1 MLADKIESS
10 DEYLA
15 YSKKIL
21 TESGVL
27 KEFPKISDY
36 YYDLCAKFKCTFNDM
51 ELTPLKKMRDLLDLD
66 AQIQILLELTL
77 VSSMNLVED
86 YEMSEEEIIQ
96 MILNDKKTYY
106 RELTGGNTK
115 QAPKWGLIY
124 LSEE

>member
-51 ELTPLKKMRDLLDLD
+51 ELTPLKKNEGSLGPGCSDSDFIGID
-66 AQIQILLELTL
+66 
-77 VSSMNLVED
+77 VSFVDES
-86 YEMSEEEIIQ
+86 
-96 MILNDKKTYY
+96 
-106 RELTGGNTK
+106 G
-115 QAPKWGLIY
+115 
-124 LSEE
+124 